1 MFRRPTSKNKPQV
14 LIDCD
19 PGIDDAIALVTA
31 AKYTEILGITTV
43 AGNVSLESTTKNA
56 LALCELLGLDVPIHA
71 GAAHSLRGQVVTA
84 EEVHGDTG
92 LGTLTLPIPTRE
104 IASHDAAAYIIESVA
119 LHKKLRLV
127 ALGPLTNIAE
137 AIEREPNIVNEI
149 GDLTIMGGS
158 ARGIGNVTAAAEFN
172 IFADPEAA
180 AVVFSSGVRLNMIG
194 LNLTHQVQM
203 GLSESKRLERHDSVV
218 SLAIA
223 ELLLSYQTF
232 IHSGN
237 LSETV
242 PMHDPCA
249 VLAVSHPEF
258 FTLIDRNVTVETAG
272 VYTRGLTLVDERRTP
287 AESNCRVGYEANSK
301 QLIKLILNASMTL

>member
-1 MFRRPTSKNKPQV
+1 MFRRPINKVKPRV

-43 AGNVSLESTTKNA
+43 AGNVSLESTTTNT
-56 LALCELLGLDVPIHA
+56 LALCELLGLDVPVHA

-84 EEVHGDTG
+84 EEVHGNAG
-92 LGTLTLPIPTRE
+92 LGTLTLPTPIKD
-104 IASHDAAAYIIESVA
+104 ISSDDAPAYIIDSIGGHEE
-119 LHKKLRLV
+119 LHLV
-127 ALGPLTNIAE
+127 ALGPLTNIAH
-137 AIEREPNIVNEI
+137 AIERDPNIVPQI
-149 GDLTIMGGS
+149 ADLTIMGGS

-180 AVVFSSGVRLNMIG
+180 SVVFSSGVRLNMIG

-203 GLSESKRLERHDSVV
+203 GLAESKRLANRNTVV
-218 SLAIA
+218 SRAVA
-223 ELLLSYQTF
+223 ELLLSYQTL

-237 LSETV
+237 LSKTV

-249 VLAVSHPEF
+249 ILAVSHPEL
-258 FTLIDRNVTVETAG
+258 FTLSDRNVTVETVG
-272 VYTRGLTLVDERRTP
+272 TYTRGLTLVDERRVP
-287 AESNCRVGYEANSK
+287 AESNCRVGYEANSR
-301 QLIKLILNASMTL
+301 QLIKLILNASMT